1 MDICEKWWKN
11 SYLSAIILGSFRI
24 MNTNLAMICWHL
36 PRFSIVIKQR
46 DGRTKT
52 EVF

>member
-1 MDICEKWWKN
+1 MDICEKCWKN
-11 SYLSAIILGSFRI
+11 PYPSAIILGSFRI
-24 MNTNLAMICWHL
+24 MHMKALIYCHL